1 MSATHDP
8 GTGAGAA
15 MARRRRAVRTALILA
30 GVAVLVYAGFI
41 LMGVL
46 AQ

>member
-1 MSATHDP
+1 MSATRDP
-8 GTGAGAA
+8 QTDAA
-15 MARRRRAVRTALILA
+15 ALRRRRAVRTALILA
-30 GVAVLVYAGFI
+30 GVAVVVYAGFI

>member
-1 MSATHDP
+1 MSATRES
-8 GTGAGAA
+8 GSAA
-15 MARRRRAVRTALILA
+15 AVARRQRAVRTALILA